1 VVAERRGDGAG
12 LWWSLHHEHH
22 ERRFPYRPHAPSWF
36 LGSELTILQ
45 HGEGGTLVGAPMA
58 NKRVVIIDDVMTAG
72 TAIRESIAILREQP
86 GAQLV
91 GIVQLLDRQERG
103 KGATSTIQEVEAE
116 FKVPVVPIVSL
127 ADIID
132 YLRVKGGYETELKKI
147 EEYRAEYG
155 ITV

>member
-1 VVAERRGDGAG
+1 
-12 LWWSLHHEHH
+12 
-22 ERRFPYRPHAPSWF
+22 
-36 LGSELTILQ
+36 
-45 HGEGGTLVGAPMA
+45 MA

-132 YLRVKGGYETELKKI
+132 YVRVKGGYETELKKI